1 MSLVPK
7 EWRSVHRLICLTICF
22 ALMPRISEC
31 DPAPA
36 QTQPAAQNVD
46 APAKQLMAADGL
58 LQRNLFDLA
67 AGEYE
72 QFLQDNPHHPQSTA
86 ARWGLAVCRYRLGQ
100 FDQALPLLAQVLADD
115 QFAQKDQVLAM
126 LGYCE
131 LTGKKY
137 DAAVK
142 HFSQLI
148 ASYPQSPQTDSATL
162 YRAQALYLSG
172 QPQPAAAD
180 AAAYLQTHPNTSD
193 SPTALYFLALSQHAL
208 GQNDPALQSLARVS
222 HDFPDSPCHFDAVLL
237 SGQALEA
244 ENKIE
249 PAVEQY
255 RQLVTIA
262 PADRQSDAHYA
273 LGAALLKAGKL
284 AEAETELTAAAD
296 SSSPANRPQILF
308 YQAVCL
314 MEQSKFQEAL
324 KGFDG
329 LPAQSAETLYRS
341 AYCLHQL
348 GKYAQS
354 HDRCQQVAKL
364 PPSDVTQPAAQLDA
378 ENLFLLGKYADAQSA
393 FDALIPQTKDPQRQL
408 LFTLRGAQCDY
419 FTGKFAQA
427 VVRLAPLADDPRV
440 AQSPELS
447 QALFLLG
454 DAELQQRKNG
464 QAEAALKK
472 FLTTATGDTRQ
483 AQYKLAIAELRNGD
497 GDSAVATFQSLA
509 AGPLDSPWAQ
519 RGLLEL
525 GELRYKAGH
534 ADSAVDV
541 LSKLLATHPAPALAA
556 SATYLL
562 GWIAFDAGRY
572 AQAAEQWKLVS
583 EKYADQ
589 SAAADAEFEEGI
601 ALQRAGQPAEAVA
614 ALKSFAAGHPSS
626 ADAPQALQRAA
637 AILTGEGRDADAESI
652 LAALAKD
659 PAASDSVLYD
669 LAWSQRKLSQTAAAE
684 ESYRR
689 IITQYPNSTL
699 APLAR
704 TELAELLYAD
714 NNFAQAAAML
724 WPVVSDDKADPKVLA
739 AASYRLAWCYQKQG
753 DYDKAADSFRD
764 FASKFPTDEMAP
776 SALLQAALAD
786 SDAGRDE
793 AAQKELADMLKRFPQ
808 DKDAPVAMLKLA
820 EVQAAQNDFAGS
832 LQSSRDF
839 LTKYPS
845 SPLAYRAQFSI
856 GWALEN
862 QQKYDEARTQY
873 QMVIAATNGETAARA
888 QFQIG
893 ETYLAQQKYEQG
905 ATALLAVEDVYAY
918 PKWSARALFEA
929 GRAFEQL
936 KQPEQAKVQYT
947 QVLTKYK
954 DAPEAELAQGRL
966 KSINGS

>member
-1 MSLVPK
+1 
-7 EWRSVHRLICLTICF
+7 LT
-22 ALMPRISEC
+22 PRIAKC

-36 QTQPAAQNVD
+36 QTQSANQSVD
-46 APAKQLMAADGL
+46 AAAKQLMAADGL

-72 QFLQDNPHHPQSTA
+72 QFLENNPHHPQTTA

-100 FDQALPLLAQVLADD
+100 FDQALPLLSQVLADD
-115 QFAQKDQVLAM
+115 QFAQKDQLLAM

-142 HFSQLI
+142 HFTQLI
-148 ASYPQSPQTDSATL
+148 NSYPQSPQTDSATL

-193 SPTALYFLALSQHAL
+193 SPTALYFLALSQHAI
-208 GQNDPALQSLARVS
+208 GQNDSALQSLARLM
-222 HDFPDSPCHFDAVLL
+222 HDFPDSPYHFDAVLL
-237 SGQALEA
+237 DGQALEA
-244 ENKIE
+244 QGKID
-249 PAVEQY
+249 PAIEQY
-255 RQLVTIA
+255 RQLITLA
-262 PADRQSDAHYA
+262 PAARQSDAHYA
-273 LGAALLKAGKL
+273 LGTALLKAGKL
-284 AEAETELTAAAD
+284 PEAEKELTAAAD
-296 SSSPANRPQILF
+296 LASAANRPQILF
-308 YQAVCL
+308 YRAVCL
-314 MEQSKFQEAL
+314 MERSKFQEAL
-324 KGFDG
+324 KDFDA
-329 LPAQSAETLYRS
+329 LPVQSAQTLYRS
-341 AYCLHQL
+341 AYCLQHL
-348 GKYAQS
+348 GQYQS
-354 HDRCQQVAKL
+354 SHERCQQVAKL
-364 PPSDVTQPAAQLDA
+364 PASDMTQPAAELDA
-378 ENLFLLGKYADAQSA
+378 ENLFQLGKYADAQSA
-393 FDALIPQTKDPQRQL
+393 FDALIPQIKDPQRQL

-419 FTGKFAQA
+419 FTGKFAPA
-427 VVRLAPLADDPRV
+427 VARLAPLADDPRV
-440 AQSPELS
+440 AQSPELC
-447 QALFLLG
+447 QVLFLLG
-454 DAELQQRKNG
+454 DAELQQGKNG
-464 QAEAALKK
+464 EAEAALKK
-472 FLTTATGDTRQ
+472 FLAIASRDTSQ
-483 AQYKLAIAELRNGD
+483 ARYKLAVAELRNGEAND
-497 GDSAVATFQSLA
+497 ATATLESLTA
-509 AGPLDSPWAQ
+509 SVDSPWSQ

-525 GELRYKAGH
+525 GELRYKTGH
-534 ADSAVDV
+534 PDSAAAA
-541 LSKLLATHPAPALAA
+541 LGKLLTTHPEPALAA

-562 GWIAFDAGRY
+562 GWIDFDAGRY
-572 AQAAEQWKLVS
+572 AQAAEHWKLVA
-583 EKYADQ
+583 EKYPDQ
-589 SAAADAEFEEGI
+589 SAAADAQFQEGI
-601 ALQRAGQPAEAVA
+601 ALQRAGQSAEAVA
-614 ALKSFAAGHPSS
+614 ALKSFVVGHPSS

-637 AILTGEGRDADAESI
+637 AILTGMGRDADAEAI
-652 LAALAKD
+652 LADLAKG

-689 IITQYPNSTL
+689 IVTGYPNSTL

-832 LQSSRDF
+832 LLSSRDY
-839 LTKYPS
+839 LAKYPS

-905 ATALLAVEDVYAY
+905 ATALLAVDDVYAY

-936 KQPEQAKVQYT
+936 KQPEQAKLQYT